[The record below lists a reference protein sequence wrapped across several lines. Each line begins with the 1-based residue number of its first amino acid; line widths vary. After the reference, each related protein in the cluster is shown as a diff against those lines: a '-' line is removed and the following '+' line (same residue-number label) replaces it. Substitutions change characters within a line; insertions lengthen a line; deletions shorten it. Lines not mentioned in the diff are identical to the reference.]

1 MVVEISMSRKSHSL
15 FSLLLWWVRKRGLYN
30 MGWTKGAFFQLW
42 WHRSTAFSCF
52 SLQLLGGNYKFHN
65 TCFISC
71 VSQFRH
77 LKWKNILGI
86 QNIRIQIS
94 QRTGRIKIFQSTCL
108 VKIYHVSL
116 PTCDNS
122 QNKYTKCNI
131 ATSFWNDQRTV
142 MKQLRESF
150 DNVNS
155 GSVATGI

>member
-42 WHRSTAFSCF
+42 WHRSIAFSCF

-94 QRTGRIKIFQSTCL
+94 QRTGRIKIFQSTCV

-122 QNKYTKCNI
+122 QNNI
-131 ATSFWNDQRTV
+131 QNVILPPVSEMIKEQWWNSW
-142 MKQLRESF
+142 ESHL
-150 DNVNS
+150 
-155 GSVATGI
+155 IM